1 MADYGA
7 IQPRQFIMDSSRQN
21 GATLGDFKQN
31 NNRYLCTL
39 ELFDNSV
46 PVTIPAGVDIAVKCK
61 KNSSDTIYTLD
72 KNNPDFASKV
82 SFTPGDNKIVVDRW
96 GAMVAQEGQILL
108 GVTINGISTYTV
120 SYNVDKDPM
129 TGKEVIH
136 SEAPASGFA
145 DKTLSNVQNNDFLSK
160 AKSAGLLQNN
170 LEDIDLQ
177 KLDDKFNDTDSGKT
191 LKSLIAS
198 TSPEALDRWLKQD
211 PAFVALAAAAHPATS
226 GMTPEQIKALFY
238 ANRFEIPNSA
248 VDFTVS
254 KAYTGAKHIQSSKFS
269 LSVKKGDSVRMF
281 FKADTDDGVY
291 IQSGTGGQPLI
302 RVNMDFEE
310 LEEIDQRIIDLI
322 NNKK

>member
-46 PVTIPAGVDIAVKCK
+46 PVNIPTGVGIAIKCK

-82 SFTPGDNKIVVDRW
+82 SFTPGDNKIIVDRW
-96 GAMVAQEGQILL
+96 AAMVAQEGQILL
-108 GVTINGISTYTV
+108 GVTIDGISTYTV

-136 SEAPASGFA
+136 SEKPVSGFA
-145 DKTLSNVQNNDFLSK
+145 DKTLSNVQNSDFLSK
-160 AKSAGLLQNN
+160 AKSAGLLQNG

-177 KLDDKFNDTDSGKT
+177 KLNDKFNDTDSGKI
-191 LKSLIAS
+191 LKSLVSS
-198 TSPEALDRWLKQD
+198 TSPR
-211 PAFVALAAAAHPATS
+211 
-226 GMTPEQIKALFY
+226 
-238 ANRFEIPNSA
+238 
-248 VDFTVS
+248 
-254 KAYTGAKHIQSSKFS
+254 S
-269 LSVKKGDSVRMF
+269 LRPM
-281 FKADTDDGVY
+281 A
-291 IQSGTGGQPLI
+291 
-302 RVNMDFEE
+302 
-310 LEEIDQRIIDLI
+310 
-322 NNKK
+322 